1 LYFADGFCLQRFYF
15 VNNEDLVEIIGNSN
29 EPAKIVQHLSKMFA
43 AMSNIDLQRPETES
57 TPGGPQQVLMNA
69 LSMGSKEGEV
79 VPFSNTI
86 AVTSQVKEWLGIL
99 EREMSITL
107 AILLDKAQSSIPA
120 NDEEVLK
127 WMDTFP
133 CQIIILASQVMWTS
147 SIEQALGSVSDTAAA
162 LQGALAVIES
172 RLKSLSTSVLL
183 DLQPALR
190 KKCEQL
196 LIASNVASRTDFEW
210 LYHLRFY
217 WQTLKAVSRDPAVS
231 NSLNN
236 LTIKM
241 SNAEFLYGYE
251 YLGISERLVETP
263 LTERCYLTLTQAL
276 HFRMGGNPFGPAGTG
291 KTESVKML
299 GNQLGRFVLV
309 FNCDSSFDYAAM
321 GRIFAGL
328 CQVGAWGCFDEF
340 NRLEER
346 ILSAVS
352 QQILTIQRG
361 LLMHQDA
368 IELLGNS
375 CRLNKDVGIFV
386 TMNPGERNV
395 CAIYRHRRQCFY

>member
-99 EREMSITL
+99 EREMSVTL

-147 SIEQALGSVSDTAAA
+147 SIEHALGSVSDTAAA
-162 LQGALAVIES
+162 LQGALAV
-172 RLKSLSTSVLL
+172 L
-183 DLQPALR
+183 
-190 KKCEQL
+190 
-196 LIASNVASRTDFEW
+196 
-210 LYHLRFY
+210 
-217 WQTLKAVSRDPAVS
+217 
-231 NSLNN
+231 
-236 LTIKM
+236 
-241 SNAEFLYGYE
+241 
-251 YLGISERLVETP
+251 
-263 LTERCYLTLTQAL
+263 
-276 HFRMGGNPFGPAGTG
+276 
-291 KTESVKML
+291 
-299 GNQLGRFVLV
+299 
-309 FNCDSSFDYAAM
+309 
-321 GRIFAGL
+321 
-328 CQVGAWGCFDEF
+328 
-340 NRLEER
+340 
-346 ILSAVS
+346 
-352 QQILTIQRG
+352 
-361 LLMHQDA
+361 
-368 IELLGNS
+368 
-375 CRLNKDVGIFV
+375 
-386 TMNPGERNV
+386 
-395 CAIYRHRRQCFY
+395 